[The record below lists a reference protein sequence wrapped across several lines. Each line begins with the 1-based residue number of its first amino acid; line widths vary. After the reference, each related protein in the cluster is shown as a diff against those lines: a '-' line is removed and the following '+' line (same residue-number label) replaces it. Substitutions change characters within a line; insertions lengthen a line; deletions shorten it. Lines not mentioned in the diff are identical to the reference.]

1 MFVNDLFKL
10 IENSNE
16 EYYAVYNQRG
26 KPMIMRKPAGKTAQA
41 YAEVKNLTIK
51 GGPFD
56 SHQETESFWIR
67 NVLPTK
73 KEQGVS
79 EGSSIDDRIKG
90 RIQNIVRELSD
101 VPGYWDWQR
110 DTFTPYGVE
119 ALASTLKNNKQYIKY
134 ALSLTSDDYYADDLK
149 EQGVDEN
156 SLNEFLDDRNKDD
169 DDGGDGRGRKSPKA
183 RARAQVLKMYGDG
196 DITFRKTSNGGYFI
210 QHEDDVGDTHSHQYD
225 PQTGRVDFSSV
236 TRSSYYG
243 EGVAE
248 GSQEQSYFY
257 DFAELYNHPNEAS
270 HPDPIQALELVAGQY
285 NDPRSVAIDII
296 KFAKA
301 HPQELRDSAV
311 KNAVYQLARSLKQGV
326 AEGLNEF
333 APGGGGG
340 GSWYSDDQLYDI
352 IGEDWLEAFD
362 VSGDRG
368 NIDLNGERAR
378 LFLAQEAEAWLTDR
392 GYRVN
397 VLDVK
402 DDGDE
407 LSWYIQGALYRGLAE
422 GGFDIPEIPRAPQP
436 RPEPKNKSVGEGFDD
451 LDRFMKAKYGSKP
464 SGGAGIKR
472 GTYGQPGRARG
483 RKKGEPSGAF
493 HQGGG
498 SDIPHNVDFDRSHSE
513 RSAGRRMPRFSDDYD
528 SIKRSEVDEGF
539 DDNSLHTSYVQSNRT
554 VTNKDGKDRL
564 SDRTASLSTDR
575 SGNQRVRA
583 IDGDKITIDTNIP
596 KGVNVKMVP
605 QQGDADIDEGSVQ
618 DKLHKRHQELR
629 KKRGAPDTEYYREL
643 KATFDLPDEERFAKA
658 AELKKKYKVSEARKS
673 EVNFDIEDIKKLE
686 RIRDLP
692 TLKAQAL
699 ALISKP
705 SERPMKPE
713 KVAWFDAAL
722 DRMDSPLKIIK
733 LMYDLL
739 LSGEG
744 HQVIGSKR
752 SMNPNSYRGRFGE
765 SSDGSIKYEFTLAN
779 GKKDYQTSKPAKAG
793 DKAAVDIIGAKTIYK
808 ANNPLQKIKSIR
820 VVDKPKDEESKIKN
834 EDRER
839 YIEELERAGYEIVT
853 ESATLCPECGGAA
866 YADQMLAEKQDACY
880 HKVKSRYKVWP
891 SAYASGALVRCRK
904 KGAANWGNKSKK

>member
-16 EYYAVYNQRG
+16 EYYAVFNQRG

-41 YAEVKNLTIK
+41 YAEEKNLTIK
-51 GGPFD
+51 GGPFN
-56 SHQETESFWIR
+56 SHKETESFWIR
-67 NVLPTK
+67 SVLPSK
-73 KEQGVS
+73 KEQGIEEAGPFS
-79 EGSSIDDRIKG
+79 YGAKKPRKGSVAD
-90 RIQNIVRELSD
+90 
-101 VPGYWDWQR
+101 
-110 DTFTPYGVE
+110 
-119 ALASTLKNNKQYIKY
+119 LAAQKR
-134 ALSLTSDDYYADDLK
+134 K
-149 EQGVDEN
+149 EQEKDKQPVEPRDRMIGVA
-156 SLNEFLDDRNKDD
+156 RVKKD
-169 DDGGDGRGRKSPKA
+169 
-183 RARAQVLKMYGDG
+183 
-196 DITFRKTSNGGYFI
+196 
-210 QHEDDVGDTHSHQYD
+210 
-225 PQTGRVDFSSV
+225 
-236 TRSSYYG
+236 
-243 EGVAE
+243 VAE
-248 GSQEQSYFY
+248 GSDNITAVFSGYGNYMSGRGANVFKHYGITVLDKQYFE
-257 DFAELYNHPNEAS
+257 DEDIAEYTVSGSKEAL
-270 HPDPIQALELVAGQY
+270 DQARAYLE
-285 NDPRSVAIDII
+285 RSDQFGGMII
-296 KFAKA
+296 
-301 HPQELRDSAV
+301 
-311 KNAVYQLARSLKQGV
+311 KQGV
-326 AEGLNEF
+326 AEG
-333 APGGGGG
+333 
-340 GSWYSDDQLYDI
+340 
-352 IGEDWLEAFD
+352 
-362 VSGDRG
+362 
-368 NIDLNGERAR
+368 
-378 LFLAQEAEAWLTDR
+378 
-392 GYRVN
+392 
-397 VLDVK
+397 
-402 DDGDE
+402 
-407 LSWYIQGALYRGLAE
+407 
-422 GGFDIPEIPRAPQP
+422 
-436 RPEPKNKSVGEGFDD
+436 FDD
-451 LDRFMKAKYGSKP
+451 S
-464 SGGAGIKR
+464 S
-472 GTYGQPGRARG
+472 
-483 RKKGEPSGAF
+483 
-493 HQGGG
+493 
-498 SDIPHNVDFDRSHSE
+498 PHD
-513 RSAGRRMPRFSDDYD
+513 
-528 SIKRSEVDEGF
+528 
-539 DDNSLHTSYVQSNRT
+539 SYVLSTRNVIDTNGKSNL
-554 VTNKDGKDRL
+554 K
-564 SDRTASLSTDR
+564 DRTASLSTDR
-575 SGNQRVRA
+575 KGNQRVRA
-583 IDGDKITIDTNIP
+583 VVGDEIKINTDIP
-596 KGVNVKMVP
+596 TGVTAKMVP

-618 DKLHKRHQELR
+618 DKLHRRHQEIR
-629 KKRGAPDTEYYREL
+629 KKRGAPDPEYYQEL
-643 KATFDLPDEERFAKA
+643 KKTYDMPDDERWART
-658 AELKKKYKVSEARKS
+658 AELKKKYNVSEARKS

-793 DKAAVDIIGAKTIYK
+793 DKAAVDVIGAKTIYK